1 LDLYSIS
8 LKTIK
13 NTDMNFKQFFKI
25 FSALVIIFSLSA
37 CKKDFLDVDPKGKA
51 AVSTFYKTD
60 EDATMA
66 VMATYDILQWMY
78 ARDWNSAYMVKTL
91 PSDESLAGGGD
102 AGDQPKYQELDI
114 FTYSA
119 GNEAIEAVYQ
129 SNYYGIYRANLVIN
143 NVIPET
149 AYREQVI
156 AEAKFLRAY
165 FYFELVSM
173 FGSVPLTLVE
183 LAPSEYQQPPAAVAD
198 IWAQIETDLQD
209 AIAGLPLKSQYG
221 ADDVM
226 RASKGAAQ
234 TLLGKA
240 YLFQE
245 KWAAAAEV
253 LDQVIASGEYQL
265 SDDYSTLFL
274 KDQELGVES
283 IFEVMYNLSEGYDW
297 GTFQW
302 GGNRSMESNIHWQ
315 LCGPR
320 GDYFNPGETD
330 LVGGWGF
337 NYPQMALYDA
347 YVAAGDE
354 YRRNNTV
361 WSTTELEA
369 VGGSWSNPDA
379 WGWDGCI
386 RIKYG
391 TRMSETNGDAVPEV
405 NYGTNLRLLRYSDA
419 LLMAAEAKLRAGDAA
434 GALTEINKV
443 RVRAQLE
450 PLTAVTVD
458 DIILERQLELA
469 FEGVRFL
476 DLVRWGKAAE
486 VLGPKGYVDGKHN
499 LFPIPQDELTNNQF
513 MVQNPGY

>member
-1 LDLYSIS
+1 
-8 LKTIK
+8 
-13 NTDMNFKQFFKI
+13 MNFKQFFKI

-37 CKKDFLDVDPKGKA
+37 CQKDFLETDPMGKA

-78 ARDWNSAYMVKTL
+78 ARDWNSAYLVKTF
-91 PSDESLAGGGD
+91 PSDESITGGGD
-102 AGDQPKYQELDI
+102 SGDQPPYQELDI

-119 GNEAIEAVYQ
+119 GNVPIRSVYE
-129 SNYYGIYRANLVIN
+129 SNFYGVYRANLVIN

-173 FGSVPLTLVE
+173 FGSIPLTLVE
-183 LAPSEYQQPPAAVAD
+183 LAPSEYQQPPANVAD
-198 IWAQIETDLQD
+198 IWAQIEADLQD
-209 AIAGLPLKSQYG
+209 AIAGLPAKSQYG
-221 ADDVM
+221 ADDIM

-234 TLLGKA
+234 SLLGKA
-240 YLFQE
+240 YLYQE
-245 KWAAAAEV
+245 KWAEAASMF
-253 LDQVIASGEYQL
+253 DQVIASGEYQL
-265 SDDYSTLFL
+265 SDDYNTLFL
-274 KDQELGVES
+274 VDQELGVES
-283 IFEVMYNLSEGYDW
+283 IFEVMFVATEGYDW

-302 GGNRSMESNIHWQ
+302 GGNRAMETNIHWQ

-320 GDYFNPGETD
+320 GDYFTSDTVLN
-330 LVGGWGF
+330 LIGGWGF
-337 NYPQMALYDA
+337 NYPEMELYEA
-347 YVAAGDE
+347 FANAGDE
-354 YRRNNTV
+354 LRRNATV

-369 VGGSWSNPDA
+369 NGGGWSNPDA

-386 RIKYG
+386 RVKYG
-391 TRMSETNGDAVPEV
+391 TRISETSSADGAVAEL
-405 NYGTNLRLLRYSDA
+405 NYGTNLRLLRYADV
-419 LLMAAEAKLRAGDAA
+419 LLMAAEAKLNAGDAA

-443 RVRAQLE
+443 RERAQLE
-450 PLTAVTVD
+450 ALTSITME
-458 DIILERQLELA
+458 DIMLERQLELA

-476 DLVRWGKAAE
+476 DLIRWGKAAE
-486 VLGPKGYVDGKHN
+486 VLGTQGYVEGKHN
-499 LFPIPQDELTNNQF
+499 LFPIPQDELTNNQY

>member
-1 LDLYSIS
+1 MKFNSI
-8 LKTIK
+8 
-13 NTDMNFKQFFKI
+13 FKI
-25 FSALVIIFSLSA
+25 LTIVVLIVMTTA
-37 CKKDFLDVDPKGKA
+37 CSKDFLDTDPMGKA

-78 ARDWNSAYMVKTL
+78 ARDWNSAYLMKTF

-102 AGDQPKYQELDI
+102 AGDQPPYQELDV
-114 FTYSA
+114 FTYSS
-119 GNEAIEAVYQ
+119 GNDVIKAVYQ
-129 SNYYGIYRANLVIN
+129 SNFYGVYRANLAIN

-149 AYREQVI
+149 DYRKQVI

-165 FYFELVSM
+165 FYFELVSL

-183 LAPSEYQQPPAAVAD
+183 LAPSEYQQPPAPVAD
-198 IWAQIETDLQD
+198 IWAQIEADLAD
-209 AIAGLPLKSQYG
+209 AIAGLPVKSAYG

-234 TLLGKA
+234 SLLGKA
-240 YLFQE
+240 YLYQE
-245 KWAAAAEV
+245 KWAQAETAF
-253 LDQVIASGEYQL
+253 DAVIASNEYQL

-274 KDQELGVES
+274 KEQELGVES
-283 IFEVMYNLSEGYDW
+283 VFEVMFVSTEGYDW

-302 GGNRSMESNIHWQ
+302 GGNRAMENNIHWQ

-320 GDYFNPGETD
+320 GDYFNPGESG
-330 LVGGWGF
+330 LIGGWGF
-337 NYPQMALYDA
+337 NYPQMDLYQA
-347 YVAAGDE
+347 YVDAGDA

-361 WSTTELEA
+361 WSMTELEA
-369 VGGSWSNPDA
+369 VGGGWSNPES

-391 TRMSETNGDAVPEV
+391 PRMSETNGDNGAVPEL
-405 NYGTNLRLLRYSDA
+405 NYGTNLRLIRYADI
-419 LLMAAEAKLRAGDAA
+419 LLMAAEAKFKAGNNA

-443 RVRAQLE
+443 RTRAQLE
-450 PLTAVTVD
+450 PLSAITFD
-458 DIILERQLELA
+458 DIMLERQLELA

-476 DLVRWGKAAE
+476 DLIRWGKAAE
-486 VLGPKGYVDGKHN
+486 VLGSRGFVSPKHE
-499 LFPIPQDELTNNQF
+499 LFPIPLDELRNNQY